1 MGQRNFFFNRQYL
14 GHGLF
19 ADESSDEIDRE
30 KFKMQG
36 REGITRGGKPLR
48 RLEEMGWIQSSSG
61 GVSHRQ
67 KQRHFTVCSCFAS

>member
-19 ADESSDEIDRE
+19 ADESSDEIERE

-36 REGITRGGKPLR
+36 RGNNQRRETPEKARGDGMDTELQWR
-48 RLEEMGWIQSSSG
+48 S
-61 GVSHRQ
+61 
-67 KQRHFTVCSCFAS
+67 